1 MGLEERRKR
10 EKENRKAAILK
21 AARRLFFEKGFKPVT
36 VESIAKK
43 AELSKGSVYL
53 YYNSKEEIYA
63 KILLGD
69 IEKFNNKIENLLNNG
84 GEAAD
89 ILKKL
94 SAIYIDFFQH
104 DTELFRILVTYMLHT
119 DDMNLSDEVNHHIVK
134 MTNFAINIIERIF
147 QYGIERGEFPA
158 DINLRQN
165 RDAIWGLLNG
175 IIALHLF
182 TGRESTRDERIRSTI
197 DATMEVFIKGLKHK
211 DGQEAKLSDS

>member
-1 MGLEERRKR
+1 MGLEERRRR

-63 KILLGD
+63 QILLND
-69 IEKFNNKIENLLNNG
+69 IEKFNRKIENLFNNG
-84 GEAAD
+84 DTASS
-89 ILKKL
+89 ILHKL
-94 SAIYIDFFQH
+94 STIYIDFFLH

-119 DDMNLSDEVNHHIVK
+119 DDMNLSDDVNHHIVK
-134 MTNFAINIIERIF
+134 MTNVAIDVIERIF
-147 QYGIERGEFPA
+147 QYGIERGEFPPSV
-158 DINLRQN
+158 NLRQN
-165 RDAIWGLLNG
+165 RNAIWGLLNG

-182 TGRESTRDERIRSTI
+182 TGDVATREARIRSTVKTTLEI
-197 DATMEVFIKGLKHK
+197 YVRGLNSEKAPAV
-211 DGQEAKLSDS
+211 G

>member
-1 MGLEERRKR
+1 LGLEERRRR

-63 KILLGD
+63 QILLND
-69 IEKFNNKIENLLNNG
+69 IGKFNRKIENLFNNG
-84 GEAAD
+84 DTASS
-89 ILKKL
+89 ILHKL
-94 SAIYIDFFQH
+94 STIYIDFFLH

-119 DDMNLSDEVNHHIVK
+119 DDMNLSDDVNRHIVK
-134 MTNFAINIIERIF
+134 MTNVAIDVIERIF
-147 QYGIERGEFPA
+147 QYGIERGEFSPTV
-158 DINLRQN
+158 NLRQN
-165 RDAIWGLLNG
+165 RNAIWGLLNG

-182 TGRESTRDERIRSTI
+182 TGDVATREARIRSTVS
-197 DATMEVFIKGLKHK
+197 ATLETYVRGLKS
-211 DGQEAKLSDS
+211 AKSP

>member
-1 MGLEERRKR
+1 MGLEERRRR

-63 KILLGD
+63 QILLND
-69 IEKFNNKIENLLNNG
+69 IGKFNRKIENLFNNG
-84 GEAAD
+84 DTASS
-89 ILKKL
+89 ILHKL
-94 SAIYIDFFQH
+94 STIYIDFFLH

-119 DDMNLSDEVNHHIVK
+119 DDMNLSDDVNRHIVK
-134 MTNFAINIIERIF
+134 MTNVAIDVIERIF
-147 QYGIERGEFPA
+147 QYGIERGEFSPTV
-158 DINLRQN
+158 NLRQN
-165 RDAIWGLLNG
+165 RNAIWGLLNG

-182 TGRESTRDERIRSTI
+182 TGDVATREARIRSTVS
-197 DATMEVFIKGLKHK
+197 ATLETYVRGLKS
-211 DGQEAKLSDS
+211 AKSP